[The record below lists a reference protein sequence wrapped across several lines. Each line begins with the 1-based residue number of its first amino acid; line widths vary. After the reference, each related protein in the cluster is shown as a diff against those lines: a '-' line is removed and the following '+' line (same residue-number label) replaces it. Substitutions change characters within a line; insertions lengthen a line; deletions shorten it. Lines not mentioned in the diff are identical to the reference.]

1 MISQISHDFPW
12 ISHDKTRC
20 GQVVDHASQFVT
32 CLDPEFSEVLASS
45 GAARRF
51 GTDGRF
57 GRLSTEGFSA
67 IDDQL
72 ERWVGIQGM
81 AGIVK
86 ALAQGL
92 EVHQDRKEK
101 RWEKMMEMM
110 MEMMMDMIW

>member
-1 MISQISHDFPW
+1 MGFPMDF
-12 ISHDKTRC
+12 TRC

-32 CLDPEFSEVLASS
+32 CLDPELSEVLASS

-81 AGIVK
+81 ARIVK

-92 EVHQDRKEK
+92 EVHQDRVKK

-110 MEMMMDMIW
+110 MEV